1 MTMQEEKSP
10 FYRFMENNAGHR
22 KTFFWED
29 YGNNGD
35 SLITMGAQRVLGE
48 TGCKLVDSPD
58 KAEQIVINGGGR
70 LHDAFPPAFERI
82 ANYRRQYPSL
92 PLILAPQ
99 TFQLH
104 VVDFEGICK
113 ISSSPLILFARE
125 NNSANALR
133 QLKLPQHCQV
143 YVSQDLAFELRDS
156 EFLANLL
163 KNTKEKHVLI
173 AMRKDNPMRKDML
186 PTARLLARAKAPW
199 LPKKIRR
206 PFSWVR
212 DRMVAHLSKDIIAR
226 ILEQEKV
233 GRELPKIYGDVSSSV
248 GFEEF
253 VAAIRDAALIITD
266 RLHIAVLGNLLNKR
280 VVLIC
285 SGGYHRHKIKGVYDF
300 SMSGPDSRTSLYVT
314 D

>member
-1 MTMQEEKSP
+1 MKEEKSP
-10 FYRFMENNAGHR
+10 FYRFMEKNTGHR

-35 SLITMGAQRVLGE
+35 RLITMGAQRVLGE

-156 EFLANLL
+156 EFLANIV
-163 KNTKEKHVLI
+163 KNVAEKHVLI
-173 AMRKDNPMRKDML
+173 AMRRDNPMRKDML
-186 PTARLLARAKAPW
+186 PTARLLARPKGTW
-199 LPKKIRR
+199 LPQKIRR
-206 PFSWVR
+206 PLSWVR
-212 DRMVAHLSKDIIAR
+212 DRMVAHLSRDTIKG
-226 ILEQEKV
+226 ILQQEKV
-233 GRELPKIYGDVSSSV
+233 SRELPKIYRDVSLSV

-266 RLHIAVLGNLLNKR
+266 RLHAATLGNLLNKR

-300 SMSGPDSRTSLYVT
+300 SMSGPDSRISLYVT